1 MHHPACAHGSQKDDQ
16 VTLAVRLCA

>member
-16 VTLAVRLCA
+16 VTLAVRLRA